1 MFQAVVSDDE
11 GLMDFNAYELNLS
24 PFRSYIKEITGRALE
39 FPVIEVPPGY
49 ASFLIDEAYRLK
61 LSRNE
66 EIPQEYPIH
75 QRQIRDG
82 AEGNRPSLKEALD
95 EARMD
100 PVGAVS
106 AEEMKTLL
114 GQPMFSNWVLSKKET
129 SPYVEEVKALLE
141 SQLIVS
147 HEARREQLTVACR
160 KATAA
165 LFPAERVERCAKR
178 LEDTAYVLLK
188 SEHRDLAR
196 SVAGVAK
203 SLRELEG
210 DPAEHPFLYGMVFR
224 SVLALLSK
232 EIPLEEAEEDL
243 QSRDSDR
250 TRREEPSLILTPS
263 ELRQMGAERPTEDP
277 SRAGGGPALI
287 IPG

>member
-1 MFQAVVSDDE
+1 M
-11 GLMDFNAYELNLS
+11 
-24 PFRSYIKEITGRALE
+24 
-39 FPVIEVPPGY
+39 
-49 ASFLIDEAYRLK
+49 
-61 LSRNE
+61 
-66 EIPQEYPIH
+66 
-75 QRQIRDG
+75 
-82 AEGNRPSLKEALD
+82 
-95 EARMD
+95 
-100 PVGAVS
+100 
-106 AEEMKTLL
+106 
-114 GQPMFSNWVLSKKET
+114 
-129 SPYVEEVKALLE
+129 KALLD

-147 HEARREQLTVACR
+147 HEARREQLTAACR
-160 KATAA
+160 KTTTA
-165 LFPAERVERCAKR
+165 LFPAERVGRCAKR

-203 SLRELEG
+203 SLRELNG

-232 EIPLEEAEEDL
+232 EIPLEEAEEVL

-263 ELRQMGAERPTEDP
+263 ELRQMAAERPTEEP
-277 SRAGGGPALI
+277 AGAGGGPALI